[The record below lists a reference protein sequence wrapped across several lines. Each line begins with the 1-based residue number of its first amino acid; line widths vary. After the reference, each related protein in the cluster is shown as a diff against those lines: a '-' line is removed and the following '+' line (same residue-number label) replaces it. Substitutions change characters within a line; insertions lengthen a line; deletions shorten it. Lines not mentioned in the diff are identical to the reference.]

1 MIRPFAAI
9 ALWVLAAPPAAAG
22 PPEDEAIK
30 ATALDYIEGWYLGD
44 AQRVEQALHPQ
55 LVRRRVTV
63 DVATGEPQVQD
74 LDAAAMVRAASQG
87 VGRAALRGPLDV
99 TVTIL
104 DQYQDLADVRVVSP
118 LYVDYLHLVKWEG
131 RWVIL
136 SALWGPVAA
145 PGE

>member
-9 ALWVLAAPPAAAG
+9 VLWVLAAAPAAAA
-22 PPEDEAIK
+22 PAEDEAIK

-44 AQRVEQALHPQ
+44 AERVAQALHPQ
-55 LVRRRVTV
+55 LLRRRVTV
-63 DVATGEPQVQD
+63 DVATGEPRVQD
-74 LDAAAMVRAASQG
+74 LDAATMVRAAAQG

-118 LYVDYLHLVKWEG
+118 LYVDYLHLVKWDG

-136 SALWGPVAA
+136 SGLWGPVAV